1 MQCYVHPDVDAVGV
15 CVSCGRPV
23 CRDCGVDAQGKLI
36 CRECLAEGQTSSLD
50 PTGVSDND
58 KMMGLL
64 SYVVSLIVP
73 LVILLSESGKRR
85 GFQRYHAV
93 HSLALSVIL
102 FVITLVLACTIGLV
116 LELVTAGLGTC
127 CLAPLALV
135 PYALSI
141 YYGVQAYQ
149 GQYVVIPV
157 VTDFVKGQG
166 WV

>member
-1 MQCYVHPDVDAVGV
+1 MQCHVHPDVDAVGV

-23 CRDCGVDAQGKLI
+23 CRDCGVDTQGKLI
-36 CRECLAEGQTSSLD
+36 CRQCLAEGQTGSLD

-64 SYVVSLIVP
+64 SYVVTLIVP

-102 FVITLVLACTIGLV
+102 FVVALVLTCTVGLV
-116 LELVTAGLGTC
+116 LELVTAGLATC
-127 CLAPLALV
+127 CLAPVALL
-135 PYALSI
+135 PYAPAI